1 MLLWGSYSL
10 LSFLESKVPYQL
22 LPPPQVSG
30 MPKYSEPEVTLFHLR
45 GEEDDE
51 IVALWY
57 SLHWSPMPLENVHKA
72 MFQNTNKKKI
82 I

>member
-1 MLLWGSYSL
+1 
-10 LSFLESKVPYQL
+10 
-22 LPPPQVSG
+22 